1 MDVEKIKKIV
11 IVGAGGM
18 GGDTQ
23 WLIERIN
30 QEKTTYQIL
39 GYIDDGK
46 SKGTKVNGYSV
57 LGGMEYLIDH
67 EEPLDVAFAIGNVNT
82 RQKLIEKCLKNKN
95 LNFPNLVDPSVIMS
109 DQVKIGK
116 GNIICTSVIL
126 TMNIEIGNFNL
137 ICNRSIVG
145 HDDKLGS
152 YNTLYPGS
160 LLSGNVHL
168 EDRIEIGTGSQIIQ
182 GICIK
187 SDIILGAG
195 TTVIRD
201 IKKSGTY
208 VGCPARRVD
217 YEK

>member
-1 MDVEKIKKIV
+1 MDTEKIKEIV

-30 QEKTTYQIL
+30 QQKHMYQIL

-46 SKGTKVNGYSV
+46 PKGMEVNGYPV
-57 LGGMEYLIDH
+57 LGGIEYLIH
-67 EEPLDVAFAIGNVNT
+67 YSKMLNVAFAIGNVNI
-82 RQKLIEKCLKNKN
+82 RQKLIEKCAKNKN
-95 LNFPNLVDPSVIMS
+95 LTFPNLVDPSVIMS
-109 DQVKIGK
+109 DQVKMGK
-116 GNIICTSVIL
+116 GNIICASVIL

-137 ICNRSIVG
+137 ICNRSVVG
-145 HDDKLGS
+145 HDDRLGS

-168 EDRIEIGTGSQIIQ
+168 ENRVEVGTGTQIIQ
-182 GICIK
+182 GIHITN
-187 SDIILGAG
+187 DVILGAG

-201 IKKSGTY
+201 VETSGTY
-208 VGCPARRVD
+208 VGNPARRVN
-217 YEK
+217 YGK